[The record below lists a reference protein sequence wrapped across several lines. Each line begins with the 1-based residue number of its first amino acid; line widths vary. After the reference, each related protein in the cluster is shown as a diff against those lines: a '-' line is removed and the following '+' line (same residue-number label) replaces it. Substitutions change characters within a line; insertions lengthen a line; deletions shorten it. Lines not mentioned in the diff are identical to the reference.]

1 MTVHR
6 IATGLDAALVS
17 LAQEGERHYREAF
30 DLIYRREAERSNAIW
45 QADHTE
51 LDMLVLDPPRPPA
64 RPWLTVILDDYSRAV
79 PGYAVN
85 LSRPSALQTAL
96 ALHQAI
102 SRKAN
107 PAWQVCGIPGVLYSD
122 HGSDFT
128 SHHMDQVCADLHVQ
142 LVHSTAGQARGRG
155 KIERFFKTV
164 NQLLL
169 PGLPGHV
176 VNGLPA
182 TPARLTLAQLDDALH
197 RFVVDNYHTRI
208 HSETKQAPRE
218 RWEAGGFIPR
228 MPERPEELDLLLL
241 TVATP
246 RKVHQDGIRFEGLR
260 YMDLNLA
267 AFVGESVIIRYDPRD
282 LGEIRVFH
290 EGQFLCRAVCA
301 ELASTSITLKEL
313 QAARNK
319 RRRDLRAQIVDRRSV
334 VEQLLATR
342 APEEPRPPAPAGPRL
357 KRYRNE

>member
-1 MTVHR
+1 
-6 IATGLDAALVS
+6 
-17 LAQEGERHYREAF
+17 
-30 DLIYRREAERSNAIW
+30 
-45 QADHTE
+45 
-51 LDMLVLDPPRPPA
+51 
-64 RPWLTVILDDYSRAV
+64 
-79 PGYAVN
+79 
-85 LSRPSALQTAL
+85 
-96 ALHQAI
+96 
-102 SRKAN
+102 
-107 PAWQVCGIPGVLYSD
+107 
-122 HGSDFT
+122 
-128 SHHMDQVCADLHVQ
+128 MDQVCADLHVQ
-142 LVHSTAGQARGRG
+142 LVHSTAGQPRGRG

-169 PGLPGHV
+169 PGLPGHL

-182 TPARLTLAQLDDALH
+182 TPPKLTLAQLDDALH
-197 RFVVDNYHTRI
+197 RFVVDDYHTRI

-218 RWEAGGFIPR
+218 RWEAGGFLQR

-246 RKVHQDGIRFEGLR
+246 RKVHQDGIRFQGLR

-290 EGQFLCRAVCA
+290 QGQFLCRAVCA
-301 ELASTSITLKEL
+301 ELATTSITLKEL

-319 RRRDLRAQIVDRRSV
+319 RRRALRSEIVDRRSV
-334 VEQLLATR
+334 VEQLLVTR
-342 APEEPRPPAPAGPRL
+342 APEQARPAAPAGPRL

>member
-1 MTVHR
+1 
-6 IATGLDAALVS
+6 
-17 LAQEGERHYREAF
+17 
-30 DLIYRREAERSNAIW
+30 
-45 QADHTE
+45 
-51 LDMLVLDPPRPPA
+51 
-64 RPWLTVILDDYSRAV
+64 
-79 PGYAVN
+79 
-85 LSRPSALQTAL
+85 
-96 ALHQAI
+96 
-102 SRKAN
+102 
-107 PAWQVCGIPGVLYSD
+107 
-122 HGSDFT
+122 
-128 SHHMDQVCADLHVQ
+128 
-142 LVHSTAGQARGRG
+142 
-155 KIERFFKTV
+155 
-164 NQLLL
+164 
-169 PGLPGHV
+169 
-176 VNGLPA
+176 
-182 TPARLTLAQLDDALH
+182 
-197 RFVVDNYHTRI
+197 
-208 HSETKQAPRE
+208 
-218 RWEAGGFIPR
+218 

-282 LGEIRVFH
+282 LGEVRVFH

-301 ELASTSITLKEL
+301 ELADASITLKEL